1 MRGRTGGRL
10 RTAVLGLVFAAS
22 GCAGSAFDRS
32 FEAGHYDDAL
42 ARFAADS
49 SLRDEPRALY
59 RAALARATPDQ
70 PTYDPAQARLLLEEL
85 VRRFPG
91 GAWHRQAVAL
101 LNSLQSTERVARDGA
116 RVEMQLQ
123 NLRDRI
129 VALEQRLARQE
140 SLHDSLATG
149 NVALRD
155 SLERA
160 QRRLRVR
167 EAQMQALQDE
177 LRALKRIDLAPVAT
191 DTSARRQR

>member
-1 MRGRTGGRL
+1 MTGSTGGRL
-10 RTAVLGLVFAAS
+10 RAAVLGLVFVAA

-42 ARFAADS
+42 ARFAADP

-59 RAALARATPDQ
+59 RVALARATPDQ
-70 PTYDPAQARLLLEEL
+70 PTYDPAQARLLLEDL

-101 LNSLQSTERVARDGA
+101 LNSLQSTERVARDGI
-116 RVEMQLQ
+116 RVEMQLRD
-123 NLRDRI
+123 LRDRI

-140 SLHDSLATG
+140 ALHDSLATG

-167 EAQMQALQDE
+167 EAQLQALQDE